1 MQGSLTTRS
10 NIYRAISALF
20 FTSFKF
26 RVSPEGLKTK
36 KMRKG
41 VRNGRCAIPMDVFSG
56 EYPTGLRFWD
66 RINMFSVQ
74 IILSTQPSL
83 GNQICYSIP
92 SDQLLTSGER
102 GC

>member
-41 VRNGRCAIPMDVFSG
+41 VRNGRCAIPMDFFSG
-56 EYPTGLRFWD
+56 E
-66 RINMFSVQ
+66 
-74 IILSTQPSL
+74 
-83 GNQICYSIP
+83 
-92 SDQLLTSGER
+92 
-102 GC
+102 